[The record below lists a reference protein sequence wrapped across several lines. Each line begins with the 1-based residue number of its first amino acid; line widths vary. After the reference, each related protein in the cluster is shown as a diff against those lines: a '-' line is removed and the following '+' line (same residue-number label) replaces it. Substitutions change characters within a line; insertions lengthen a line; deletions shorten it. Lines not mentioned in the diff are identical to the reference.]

1 MNTKQLNEKF
11 YAKRELVGTAEHCIC
26 EDCVFYAE
34 QIMKNAALVKFLNNK
49 GLDPRKADEVWCYM
63 EVDGVKHYTVDFF
76 KVYADKEEIHTFGN
90 AKVTIYINNNT
101 EEEIPQYIC
110 VIDVVFKI

>member
-1 MNTKQLNEKF
+1 
-11 YAKRELVGTAEHCIC
+11 
-26 EDCVFYAE
+26 
-34 QIMKNAALVKFLNNK
+34 
-49 GLDPRKADEVWCYM
+49 M